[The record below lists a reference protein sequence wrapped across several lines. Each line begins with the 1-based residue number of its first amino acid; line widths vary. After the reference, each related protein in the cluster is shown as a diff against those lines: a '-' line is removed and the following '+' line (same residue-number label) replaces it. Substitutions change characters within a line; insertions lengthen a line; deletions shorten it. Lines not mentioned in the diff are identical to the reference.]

1 MCIIQKEQ
9 ESEHHNDQMLMD
21 IQLFAYCRELIG
33 KDKITLNLKNQITVG
48 ELKKKIV
55 ELYPVLSSQVQFV
68 VALNCEV
75 VNEIAPLSSKDV
87 VAVLPPVSGG
97 LKITTRCIKQYYYCF
112 ALLEPR

>member
-1 MCIIQKEQ
+1 MCISQKEQ
-9 ESEHHNDQMLMD
+9 ESEHHNDQMLID
-21 IQLFAYCRELIG
+21 IQLFAYCREIIS

-87 VAVLPPVSGG
+87 LAVLPPVSGG
-97 LKITTRCIKQYYYCF
+97 
-112 ALLEPR
+112 